1 MTIQLA
7 ITEDVSNHILGTEP
21 RMCWHCDNPT
31 LWLELAFE
39 VPLHPGR
46 CSDAKWAE
54 YIRAEQAAG
63 PIDLNDPTGNTA

>member
-1 MTIQLA
+1 
-7 ITEDVSNHILGTEP
+7 
-21 RMCWHCDNPT
+21 MCWHCDNPT